1 MPSSVAFPAGSQEK
15 DRRDSPCTG
24 AGDPVVRGG
33 HQLFVYHMG
42 GWRIGMD
49 LREFAKRT
57 LNLKNHTG
65 TISIIGKS
73 L

>member
-1 MPSSVAFPAGSQEK
+1 
-15 DRRDSPCTG
+15 
-24 AGDPVVRGG
+24 
-33 HQLFVYHMG
+33 
-42 GWRIGMD
+42 MD

-73 L
+73 LVISYLSAIFFLDKGHLQVRSSKVKL